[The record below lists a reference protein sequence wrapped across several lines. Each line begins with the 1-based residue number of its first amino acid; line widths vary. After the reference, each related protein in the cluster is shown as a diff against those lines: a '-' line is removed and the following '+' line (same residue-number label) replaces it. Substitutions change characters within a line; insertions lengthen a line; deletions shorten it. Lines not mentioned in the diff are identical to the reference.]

1 VVARGS
7 PTPQRILITGAAG
20 LIGTVLMRG
29 LEGRYELVGVDRA
42 LRRPPN
48 VRRRNLARS
57 RRLAA
62 LFAGADA
69 VVDLA
74 GFPSDRTPWK
84 DVWRNN
90 LPATLNVLEAARRA
104 GVRRYVFASSNH
116 VTGGYELDAPYSAI
130 VAGDYAGLDP
140 TSLPLIGA
148 DRPVRPD
155 GAYAVGKVLGE
166 AAARWYADA
175 YGLSA
180 VCLRIGTVR
189 AEDRPLQPRHFA
201 TLLTHADLL
210 RLVEAALTAD
220 VRFAVCYGVSRNT
233 WRFWDLANDI
243 GYDPQDD
250 AEQYRDGRAGDPH
263 VLRTAPKAAP

>member
-20 LIGTVLMRG
+20 LVGTVLMRG
-29 LEGRYELVGVDRA
+29 LDDRYDLVGVDRA
-42 LRRPPN
+42 LRRPAN

-62 LFAGADA
+62 IFDGVDA

-74 GFPSDRTPWK
+74 GLASHTTDWK
-84 DVWRNN
+84 AVWRNN

-116 VTGGYELDAPYSAI
+116 VTGGYEREPPYSAI
-130 VAGDYAGLDP
+130 AAGDYAGLDP
-140 TSLPLIGA
+140 GSLPLVGA
-148 DRPVRPD
+148 DWPVRPD
-155 GAYAVGKVLGE
+155 GAYALGKVLGE
-166 AAARWYADA
+166 AAARWYSDTF
-175 YGLSA
+175 GLSA
-180 VCLRIGTVR
+180 ICLRIGTVN

-210 RLVEAALTAD
+210 RLVEAALTID
-220 VRFAVCYGVSRNT
+220 VRFGVCYGVSRNT
-233 WRFWDLANDI
+233 WRFWDISNEI

-250 AEQYRDGRAGDPH
+250 AERYRDE
-263 VLRTAPKAAP
+263 

>member
-7 PTPQRILITGAAG
+7 QTPRRILITGAAG
-20 LIGTVLMRG
+20 LLGRVLMGG

-42 LRRPPN
+42 FRRPSN

-57 RRLAA
+57 RFLGPI
-62 LFAGADA
+62 FEGADA

-74 GFPSDRTPWK
+74 GLPDHRTDWRR
-84 DVWRNN
+84 VWRNN
-90 LPATLNVLEAARRA
+90 LPATINVLEAARRA

-116 VTGGYELDAPYSAI
+116 VTGLYEREPPYRAI

-140 TSLPLIGA
+140 GSIPLIGA
-148 DRPVRPD
+148 STPIRPD
-155 GAYAVGKVLGE
+155 GAYALGKVLGE
-166 AAARWYADA
+166 AAARWYAETS
-175 YGLSA
+175 GPSA
-180 VCLRIGTVR
+180 ICLRIGTVN

-210 RLVEAALTAD
+210 RLVECALEAPAD
-220 VRFAVCYGVSRNT
+220 LGFRVYYGVSRNT
-233 WRFWDLANDI
+233 WRFWDVADAAAEI

-250 AEQYRDGRAGDPH
+250 AEDFRP
-263 VLRTAPKAAP
+263 

>member
-1 VVARGS
+1 VVGGAS
-7 PTPQRILITGAAG
+7 PTPPKILITGAAG
-20 LIGTVLMRG
+20 LVGTVLMRG
-29 LEGRYELVGVDRA
+29 LEGRYEVTGVDRT

-62 LFAGADA
+62 IFAGADA
-69 VVDLA
+69 VIDLA
-74 GFPSDRTPWK
+74 GLPDHRTAWK

-116 VTGGYELDAPYSAI
+116 VTGGYEREPPYSAI
-130 VAGDYAGLDP
+130 AAGDYAGLDP
-140 TSLPLIGA
+140 ASLPLIGA
-148 DRPVRPD
+148 DWPVRPD
-155 GAYAVGKVLGE
+155 GAYALGKVLGE
-166 AAARWYADA
+166 AAARWYSDA

-180 VCLRIGTVR
+180 ICLRIGTVN

-210 RLVEAALTAD
+210 RLVKAALSAD
-220 VRFAVCYGVSRNT
+220 VRFAVGYGVSRNT
-233 WRFWDLANDI
+233 WRFWDISNEI
-243 GYDPQDD
+243 GYEPQDD
-250 AEQYRDGRAGDPH
+250 AERYRE
-263 VLRTAPKAAP
+263 

>member
-20 LIGTVLMRG
+20 LVGTVLMRG
-29 LEGRYELVGVDRA
+29 LEGRYEVTGVDRA

-57 RRLAA
+57 RRLDAI
-62 LFAGADA
+62 FAGADA

-74 GFPSDRTPWK
+74 GLPSHRTPWK

-90 LPATLNVLEAARRA
+90 LRATLNVLDAARRA
-104 GVRRYVFASSNH
+104 GVQRYVFASSNH
-116 VTGGYELDAPYSAI
+116 VTGGYEREPPYSAI

-140 TSLPLIGA
+140 GSLPLIGA
-148 DRPVRPD
+148 DWPVRPD
-155 GAYAVGKVLGE
+155 GAYALGKVLGE
-166 AAARWYADA
+166 AAARWYADEL
-175 YGLSA
+175 GLSA
-180 VCLRIGTVR
+180 ICLRIGTVN
-189 AEDRPLQPRHFA
+189 AEDLPLQPRHFA

-210 RLVEAALTAD
+210 RLVESALTAD

-233 WRFWDLANDI
+233 WRFWETSNEI
-243 GYDPQDD
+243 GYEPRDD
-250 AEQYRDGRAGDPH
+250 AEEHR
-263 VLRTAPKAAP
+263 K